1 MAVGYSEDLVGEALQ
16 VLYEKHGY
24 KREDLFVQTKRVIN
38 FVDLADDTINYMR

>member
-24 KREDLFVQTKRVIN
+24 KRERSIRSDKVSPKLCGFR
-38 FVDLADDTINYMR
+38 

>member
-1 MAVGYSEDLVGEALQ
+1 MAAGYSEDLVGEALQ

-38 FVDLADDTINYMR
+38 FVLFAGDVIGYMY